1 MMSVLACIAL
11 AFSIFCFCTSGDSLK
26 EERYISFINE
36 KWHLSLPEENY
47 VLIYSKYPNQ
57 AGIQGDG
64 DRFHIIVYDN
74 DISKAF
80 EMEPYNVM
88 WEYFKTHFYE
98 KIIALGV
105 DEKYLPKRNELE
117 SGEIYYLN
125 TSDHDE
131 LYMIYMDEVYIDNKK
146 YSNVLLML
154 ESYI

>member
-1 MMSVLACIAL
+1 
-11 AFSIFCFCTSGDSLK
+11 
-26 EERYISFINE
+26 
-36 KWHLSLPEENY
+36 
-47 VLIYSKYPNQ
+47 
-57 AGIQGDG
+57 
-64 DRFHIIVYDN
+64 
-74 DISKAF
+74 
-80 EMEPYNVM
+80 M